1 MKNSMILST
10 FYLGFIDEQFYPEIL
25 NYDWNSVNF
34 FKEIIIY
41 QKFLLKKTDLI
52 SGSIFFSKIL
62 KEMEILKILNI
73 LKFYHINRLWKIEN
87 FVTKRLD
94 LKSLNFKLSRAEEF
108 FAVSFKN
115 LLFTFQNICYND
127 FFLRTFET
135 RNWSIKKNE
144 SIGYLIQKEIYLFFR
159 LLEKKNK
166 KRLVFNEE
174 EYPDKLKTNL
184 IFCMKY
190 CSIKFLICSKTAC
203 LL

>member
-10 FYLGFIDEQFYPEIL
+10 FYLCFTNEQIYPEIL

-41 QKFLLKKTDLI
+41 QKFLLKKTIFI
-52 SGSIFFSKIL
+52 SGSIFISKIL
-62 KEMEILKILNI
+62 KELEILKILNI
-73 LKFYHINRLWKIEN
+73 LKFYHRNRLWKIEN
-87 FVTKRLD
+87 FVTKGLD
-94 LKSLNFKLSRAEEF
+94 LKSLIYKLSRSEEF

-115 LLFTFQNICYND
+115 LLFTFQNRSYSD
-127 FFLRTFET
+127 FFLRNFE
-135 RNWSIKKNE
+135 SIIRGFKKNE
-144 SIGYLIQKEIYLFFR
+144 SICYLIQKEIYLFFR

-166 KRLVFNEE
+166 NCFISNEE
-174 EYPDKLKTNL
+174 ESPDKLKTNL

-190 CSIKFLICSKTAC
+190 CSIKFLICSKTVC